1 MTPEPRPL
9 DTRRRTLLLAAGT
22 TTLTGLASACTARRD
37 GTTEAAAGRAA
48 DVRAVTPN
56 PSGPPP
62 SCVLAAETG
71 EGPYYTPKSQ
81 IRSDVT
87 EDRQGVPLRL
97 DLQIVR
103 AAKGCAPLAEVAV
116 DIWHADASG
125 LYSQRGATYLRGTQ
139 TTDGDGRVSFRTIVP
154 GWYAHIAPHVH
165 FKVRPGR
172 RTAVSSQ
179 LFLPEELLNT
189 VYAGDPYSRRKA
201 PAHPNTR
208 DDRFASKGARL
219 TLAPVRDGAGYR
231 ASFVIG
237 IV

>member
-1 MTPEPRPL
+1 MTPELRPL
-9 DTRRRTLLLAAGT
+9 DTRRRTLLLAVGT
-22 TTLTGLASACTARRD
+22 TALTGLASACTGGRD
-37 GTTEAAAGRAA
+37 GTEAAAGRAA
-48 DVRAVTPN
+48 AVRAATPN

-62 SCVLAAETG
+62 NCVLAAETG

-97 DLQIVR
+97 DLQVVR
-103 AAKGCAPLAEVAV
+103 AAEGCAPLAKVAV

-125 LYSQRGATYLRGTQ
+125 LYSQHGAGYLRGTQ
-139 TTDGDGRVSFRTIVP
+139 STDGDGRVSFRTIVP

-179 LFLPEELLNT
+179 LFLPEDLLNT
-189 VYAGDPYSRRKA
+189 VYAVDPYSRRKA

-219 TLAPVRDGAGYR
+219 TLDPVRDGSGYR